1 MAAAADNQQSSG
13 ASRKCITSV
22 WFQLSPN
29 YSDIEVAVARNTNPQ
44 DVRDYRTEEATYL
57 YYQSR
62 QNNSNTRVVG
72 FVILIEFKI
81 IFYKKIFVTKQNIL

>member
-13 ASRKCITSV
+13 ASRKCISSV
-22 WFQLSPN
+22 WFQVSPN

-44 DVRDYRTEEATYL
+44 DVRDYTTEATYL

-62 QNNSNTRVVG
+62 HNNKRVIG
-72 FVILIEFKI
+72 FIILMEFKI
-81 IFYKKIFVTKQNIL
+81 IF